1 MIILDKNLNLQVA
14 EDYRALRTNI
24 KYYSFDN
31 KIKKILVTSSEP
43 REGKSITVG
52 NLALVFAEDKKK
64 TLIIDCDLRK
74 PSIYKKF
81 NISNTIGLS
90 DVIMNMGNLENAII
104 KYSEYLDILPSGKI
118 PPNPSEM
125 IGSMTMDMLLEKLSE
140 IYDLIIID
148 SPPILAVTDAQIIST
163 KVDGTLIVVRSGK
176 TKIETLNLAKS
187 TLDKVNAK
195 ILGAILNGRDK
206 SRESYYDYYGE

>member
-1 MIILDKNLNLQVA
+1 MIILDKNPNLQVA

-24 KYYSFDN
+24 QYSSFDN
-31 KIKKILVTSSEP
+31 KIKKILITSSEP
-43 REGKSITVG
+43 GEGKSTTVG
-52 NLALVFAEDKKK
+52 NLAIVFAQDKKK

-81 NISNTIGLS
+81 KISNNIGLS
-90 DVIMNMGNLENAII
+90 DVIINMGNLENAII
-104 KYSEYLDILPSGKI
+104 KYSDYLDILPSGKT

-163 KVDGTLIVVRSGK
+163 KVDGTLIVVRAGK
-176 TKIETLNLAKS
+176 TKIETLASAKS
-187 TLDKVNAK
+187 ILDKVNAK
-195 ILGAILNGRDK
+195 ILGAVLNESENSK
-206 SRESYYDYYGE
+206 ESYYSYYGE